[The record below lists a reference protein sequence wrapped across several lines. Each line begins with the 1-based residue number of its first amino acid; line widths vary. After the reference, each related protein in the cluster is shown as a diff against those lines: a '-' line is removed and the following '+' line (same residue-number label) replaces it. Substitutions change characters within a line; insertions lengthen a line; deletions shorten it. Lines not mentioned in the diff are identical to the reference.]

1 MTEVAPETAAGVAD
15 HEDNGSPLRLFI
27 ALAIGPVA
35 KEHIRQ
41 VQRDLERFIGGYVVA
56 WEPPDNL
63 HLSLRFLGDTPRE
76 WLDPTL
82 ETLRGVAAAHS
93 PFVLGTWGVGVFS
106 QDGRPRVLHLRAG
119 PDTVRFM
126 AMQESVESAVQALGL
141 WPPAN
146 FPFNPHVTIG
156 RVSRG
161 LEPPAYA
168 NLEQTLDGMALDARP
183 SRLWPVDRIGLY
195 QSVYVDGEPTYR
207 CLGEAPLEGK
217 GGGGR

>member
-1 MTEVAPETAAGVAD
+1 MHRRRRLESRTTRITC
-15 HEDNGSPLRLFI
+15 SPLRLFI

-93 PFVLGTWGVGVFS
+93 PFVLGTGGIGKVFS
-106 QDGRPRVLHLRAG
+106 QGGRPRVLHLRAG
-119 PDTVRFM
+119 PKTLRLM

-141 WPPAN
+141 WPPAG

-161 LEPPAYA
+161 LEPPAYD
-168 NLEQTLDGMALDARP
+168 NLEQTLATAWP
-183 SRLWPVDRIGLY
+183 SMRGLAACWPVDRIGLY
-195 QSVYVDGEPTYR
+195 QSEYVDGEPTYR
-207 CLGEAPLEGK
+207 CLGEAPLDQGRVR
-217 GGGGR
+217 GGR